1 MMQVPDKQSVNS
13 RFTVGESSAG
23 TVTPMPA
30 VTKMPVSSPAA
41 RRAKWCG
48 AKAARRSPRAAPSR
62 QSRLVEKPV
71 RMMAESEQSIS
82 RLLAELPNRP
92 EAAGELLPLV
102 YEQLRAIASQRM
114 REERAGHTLQATA
127 LVHEAYMRL
136 SRGNND
142 NWEGR
147 GHFFRVAAD
156 SMRKILIDH
165 ARKKKAEKR
174 GGGKK
179 AVTLTGAEIGID
191 GDPEATL
198 ALNDALESL
207 AKEDARAAEVVHL
220 RFFAGLGFPE
230 IAGVLNVSERTI
242 MREWAFARAR
252 LVQLIDPEA
261 VAGVE

>member
-1 MMQVPDKQSVNS
+1 MQAHAHTLLAMKRVKLAAEPM
-13 RFTVGESSAG
+13 
-23 TVTPMPA
+23 VTRVA
-30 VTKMPVSSPAA
+30 DTTKMRADVRRVRGRDMAGVRPRCRTRVPA
-41 RRAKWCG
+41 G
-48 AKAARRSPRAAPSR
+48 VYTVMQPTD
-62 QSRLVEKPV
+62 
-71 RMMAESEQSIS
+71 EQTIS
-82 RLLAELPNRP
+82 RLLDELPSRP

-102 YEQLRAIASQRM
+102 YEQLRAIAGQRM

-136 SRGNND
+136 SRGSQEG
-142 NWEGR
+142 WEGR

-179 AVTLTGAEIGID
+179 PVTLSGAEIGID
-191 GDPEATL
+191 GDPDATL
-198 ALNDALESL
+198 ALHEALESL

-230 IAGVLNVSERTI
+230 IAEVMKVSERTI

-252 LVQLIDPEA
+252 LVQLIDPES
-261 VAGVE
+261 VAEIE